1 MAKNLD
7 FNSDARS
14 KMKDG
19 VDKLA
24 NAVKVTLGPCGRN
37 VVIEKEFGAPV
48 STKDGVSVAK
58 EIELED
64 AVENAG
70 AQMIKEVADKAN
82 DVAGDGTTT
91 ATVLAQA
98 IITEGFKRVSSGGNP
113 IELKRGID
121 KAVTAVVSNLKTMS
135 KEVKGDEPI
144 QQVATISANNDDTI
158 GSIIADA
165 INAVGREGVVTV
177 DESAT
182 AETILD
188 IVEGMQFDRGY
199 LSPYF
204 ITNNNDMSVEL
215 DEPLILCYDKKVSN
229 LKDIVKVLEYA
240 IAAGKPLLIVADD
253 IDGEALAGL
262 VVNKVRGT
270 LSVAAV
276 KAPSFGEER
285 TAMLQDLA
293 ILTGGQLVSP
303 DKGMKL
309 DTVDGAWFGTCKK
322 VKIDNKSTTII
333 DGYGNSDDISRRA
346 EEIKSALDSAESSWE
361 REKVQKRLAKLSG
374 GVAILKIGAES
385 EVEMKEKKD
394 RVEDALNATRAAID
408 EGIIPGG
415 GVALMQ
421 AVSKMDAEGDNTEQ
435 EAGIEI
441 IRYACEAPFRAI
453 MENAGLTPDV
463 IWNDIKAEIKET
475 RKAHRAGNKNIGFD
489 ARTEKVVDMLE
500 AGIIDPCK
508 VTTTALQKAASVA
521 GTILTTEC
529 VVTNIPEDD
538 KAIAGPGQMPMM

>member
-7 FNSDARS
+7 FNSIARS
-14 KMKDG
+14 KMKNG

-37 VVIEKEFGAPV
+37 VVIEKEYGAPV
-48 STKDGVSVAK
+48 STKDGVTVAR
-58 EIELED
+58 EIVLED

-70 AQMIKEVADKAN
+70 AQMIKEVSEQAN

-91 ATVLAQA
+91 ATVLAQS
-98 IITEGFKRVSSGGNP
+98 IIEEGFKRVSSGSNP

-121 KAVTAVVSNLKTMS
+121 KAVTEVVKTLKAMS

-144 QQVATISANNDDTI
+144 QQVATISANNDDTV
-158 GSIIADA
+158 GGIIADA

-240 IAAGKPLLIVADD
+240 IAAGKPLLIIAED

-285 TAMLQDLA
+285 TALLQDLA

-309 DTVDGAWFGTCKK
+309 DTIDASWFGTCKK
-322 VKIDNKSTTII
+322 VKIDSKTTTVI
-333 DGYGNSDDISRRA
+333 DGYGDADQISLRA
-346 EEIKSALDSAESSWE
+346 DEIKSALDNAESGWE

-385 EVEMKEKKD
+385 EIEMKEKKD

-415 GVALMQ
+415 GVALMH
-421 AVSKMDAEGDNTEQ
+421 AVSTLEILGDNDEQ
-435 EAGIEI
+435 TSGIDI
-441 IRYACEAPFRAI
+441 VRHACEAPFRAI
-453 MENAGLTPDV
+453 MSNAGLNGDV
-463 IWNDIKAEIKET
+463 IWNDIKANKDFN
-475 RKAHRAGNKNIGFD
+475 GNTGFD
-489 ARTEKVVDMLE
+489 ARGEKVVDMME

-529 VVTNIPEDD
+529 IITNIKDD
-538 KAIAGPGQMPMM
+538 NKSVVGPGQMPMM

>member
-7 FNSDARS
+7 FNSTARS
-14 KMKDG
+14 KMKNG

-37 VVIEKEFGAPV
+37 VVIEKEYGAPV
-48 STKDGVSVAK
+48 STKDGVTVAR
-58 EIELED
+58 EIVLED

-70 AQMIKEVADKAN
+70 AQMIKEVSEQAN

-91 ATVLAQA
+91 ATVLAQS
-98 IITEGFKRVSSGGNP
+98 IIEEGFKRVSSGGNP

-121 KAVTAVVSNLKTMS
+121 KAVTEVVKTLKAMS

-144 QQVATISANNDDTI
+144 QQVATISANNDDTV
-158 GSIIADA
+158 GGIIADA

-240 IAAGKPLLIVADD
+240 IAAGKPLLIIAED

-276 KAPSFGEER
+276 KAPSFAEER
-285 TAMLQDLA
+285 TALLQDLA

-309 DTVDGAWFGTCKK
+309 DTIDASWFGTCKK
-322 VKIDNKSTTII
+322 VKIDSKTTTVI
-333 DGYGNSDDISRRA
+333 DGYGDADQISLRA
-346 EEIKSALDSAESSWE
+346 EEIKSALDNAESGWE

-385 EVEMKEKKD
+385 EIEMKEKKD

-415 GVALMQ
+415 GVALMH
-421 AVSKMDAEGDNTEQ
+421 AVSTLEILGDNDEQ
-435 EAGIEI
+435 TSGIDI
-441 IRYACEAPFRAI
+441 VRHACEAPFRAI
-453 MENAGLTPDV
+453 MSNAGLNGDV
-463 IWNDIKAEIKET
+463 IWNDIKANKDFN
-475 RKAHRAGNKNIGFD
+475 GNTGFD
-489 ARTEKVVDMLE
+489 ARGEKVVDMME

-529 VVTNIPEDD
+529 ILTNIKDD
-538 KAIAGPGQMPMM
+538 SKAVVGPGQMPMM

>member
-7 FNSDARS
+7 FNSTARS
-14 KMKDG
+14 KMKNG

-37 VVIEKEFGAPV
+37 VVIEKEYGAPV
-48 STKDGVSVAK
+48 STKDGVTVAR
-58 EIELED
+58 EIVLED

-70 AQMIKEVADKAN
+70 AQMIKEVSEQAN

-91 ATVLAQA
+91 ATVLAQS
-98 IITEGFKRVSSGGNP
+98 IIEEGFKRVSSGGNP

-121 KAVTAVVSNLKTMS
+121 KAVTEVVKTLKAMS

-144 QQVATISANNDDTI
+144 QQVATISANNDDTV
-158 GSIIADA
+158 GGIIADA

-240 IAAGKPLLIVADD
+240 IAAGKPLLIIAED

-285 TAMLQDLA
+285 TALLQDLA

-309 DTVDGAWFGTCKK
+309 DTIDASWFGTCKK
-322 VKIDNKSTTII
+322 VKIDSKTTTVI
-333 DGYGNSDDISRRA
+333 DGYGDADQISLRA
-346 EEIKSALDSAESSWE
+346 EEIKSALDNAESGWE

-385 EVEMKEKKD
+385 EIEMKEKKD

-415 GVALMQ
+415 GVALMH
-421 AVSKMDAEGDNTEQ
+421 AVSTLEILGDNDEQ
-435 EAGIEI
+435 TSGIDI
-441 IRYACEAPFRAI
+441 VRHACEAPFRAI
-453 MENAGLTPDV
+453 MSNAGLNGDV
-463 IWNDIKAEIKET
+463 IWNDIKANKDFN
-475 RKAHRAGNKNIGFD
+475 GNTGFD
-489 ARTEKVVDMLE
+489 ARGEKVVDMME

-529 VVTNIPEDD
+529 ILTNIKDD
-538 KAIAGPGQMPMM
+538 NKSVVGPGQMPMM

>member
-7 FNSDARS
+7 FNTDARS
-14 KMKDG
+14 KMKSG

-37 VVIEKEFGAPV
+37 VVIEKDYGAPV
-48 STKDGVSVAK
+48 STKDGVTVAR
-58 EIELED
+58 EIELLD
-64 AVENAG
+64 PVENAG
-70 AQMIKEVADKAN
+70 AQMIKEVSEQAN
-82 DVAGDGTTT
+82 EVAGDGTTT

-98 IITEGFKRVSSGGNP
+98 IIEEGFKRVSSGGNP

-121 KAVTAVVSNLKTMS
+121 KAVTEVVGTLKAMS

-144 QQVATISANNDDTI
+144 QQVATISANNDETV
-158 GSIIADA
+158 GGIIADA

-204 ITNNNDMSVEL
+204 ITNNNNMSVEL

-240 IAAGKPLLIVADD
+240 IAAGKPLLIIAED

-285 TAMLQDLA
+285 TALLQDLS

-309 DTVDGAWFGTCKK
+309 DTIDASWFGTCKK
-322 VKIDNKSTTII
+322 VKIDSKTTTII
-333 DGYGNSDDISRRA
+333 DGYGDVDQISHRA
-346 EEIKSALDSAESSWE
+346 EEIKSALDNAESGWE

-385 EVEMKEKKD
+385 EIEMKEKKD

-415 GVALMQ
+415 GVALMH
-421 AVSKMDAEGDNTEQ
+421 AVSKLEIVGDNDEQ
-435 EAGIEI
+435 TSGIDI
-441 IRYACEAPFRAI
+441 VRYACEAPFRAI
-453 MENAGLTPDV
+453 MSNAGLNGDV
-463 IWNDIKAEIKET
+463 VWNDIKAK
-475 RKAHRAGNKNIGFD
+475 KGFNGNTGFD
-489 ARTEKVVDMLE
+489 ARGEKVVDMME

-529 VVTNIPEDD
+529 ILTNIKDD
-538 KAIAGPGQMPMM
+538 SKAVVGPGQMPMM

>member
-37 VVIEKEFGAPV
+37 VVIEKEYGAPV
-48 STKDGVSVAK
+48 STKDGVTVAK

-121 KAVTAVVSNLKTMS
+121 KAVSSVVSNLKTMS
-135 KEVKGDEPI
+135 KDVKGEEPI
-144 QQVATISANNDDTI
+144 RQVATISANNDETV

-165 INAVGREGVVTV
+165 MEAVGREGVVTV

-240 IAAGKPLLIVADD
+240 IAAGKPLLIIAED

-285 TAMLQDLA
+285 TALLQDLS

-309 DTVDGAWFGTCKK
+309 DTIDATWFGTCKK
-322 VKIDNKSTTII
+322 VKINNNTTTII
-333 DGYGNSDDISRRA
+333 DGYGDTDNIAKRG
-346 EEIKSALDSAESSWE
+346 EEIKAALDNAQSAWE

-385 EVEMKEKKD
+385 EIEMKEKKD
-394 RVEDALNATRAAID
+394 RVEDALNATRAAVE
-408 EGIIPGG
+408 EGVVAGG
-415 GVALMQ
+415 GASLLYGARVLSKTEVGNEDQKVGIDIVRRALQ
-421 AVSKMDAEGDNTEQ
+421 SPLRQIV
-435 EAGIEI
+435 
-441 IRYACEAPFRAI
+441 
-453 MENAGLTPDV
+453 ENAGHDGAV
-463 IWNDIKAEIKET
+463 V
-475 RKAHRAGNKNIGFD
+475 AGKMDEQKDKGYGFD
-489 ARTEKVVDMLE
+489 AQNGKYTDMFK
-500 AGIIDPCK
+500 AGIIDPTK
-508 VTTTALQKAASVA
+508 VVRTALQDAASVA
-521 GTILTTEC
+521 GLLITTEAM
-529 VVTNIPEDD
+529 VAEKPEKKD
-538 KAIAGPGQMPMM
+538 PMPAAPDMGGMGGMGF

>member
-1 MAKNLD
+1 MVKNLD

-48 STKDGVSVAK
+48 STKDGVTVAK

-121 KAVTAVVSNLKTMS
+121 KAVTSIVSNLKSMS
-135 KEVKGDEPI
+135 KEVKGEEPI
-144 QQVATISANNDDTI
+144 RQVATISANNDETV

-165 INAVGREGVVTV
+165 MEAVGREGVVTV

-240 IAAGKPLLIVADD
+240 IAAGKPLLIIAED

-285 TAMLQDLA
+285 TALLQDLS

-309 DTVDGAWFGTCKK
+309 DTVDANWFGTCKK
-322 VKIDNKSTTII
+322 VKIDNRTTTII
-333 DGYGNSDDISRRA
+333 DGYGNTDDIVRRG
-346 EEIKSALDSAESSWE
+346 EEIKSALDNAESSWE

-421 AVSKMDAEGDNTEQ
+421 AISKIEATADNTEQ

-441 IRYACEAPFRAI
+441 IKNACEAPFRAI
-453 MENAGLTPDV
+453 MENAGLTADV
-463 IWNDIKAEIKET
+463 VWNDIKAEIKDT

-489 ARTEKVVDMLE
+489 ARNEKVVDMLE

-529 VVTNIPEDD
+529 VLTNVKDD
-538 KAIAGPGQMPMM
+538 SKTVVGPGQMPMM

>member
-7 FNSDARS
+7 FNSTARS
-14 KMKDG
+14 KMKNG

-37 VVIEKEFGAPV
+37 VVIEKEYGAPV
-48 STKDGVSVAK
+48 STKDGVTVAR
-58 EIELED
+58 EIVLED

-70 AQMIKEVADKAN
+70 AQMIKEVSEQAN

-91 ATVLAQA
+91 ATVLAQS
-98 IITEGFKRVSSGGNP
+98 IIEEGFKRVSSGGNP

-121 KAVTAVVSNLKTMS
+121 KAVTEVVKTLKAMS

-144 QQVATISANNDDTI
+144 QQVATISANNDDTV
-158 GSIIADA
+158 GGIIADA

-240 IAAGKPLLIVADD
+240 IAAGKPLLIIAED

-285 TAMLQDLA
+285 TALLQDLA

-309 DTVDGAWFGTCKK
+309 DTIDASWFGTCKK
-322 VKIDNKSTTII
+322 VKIDSKTTTVI
-333 DGYGNSDDISRRA
+333 DGYGDADQISLRA
-346 EEIKSALDSAESSWE
+346 DEIKSALDNAESGWE

-385 EVEMKEKKD
+385 EIEMKEKKD

-415 GVALMQ
+415 GVALMH
-421 AVSKMDAEGDNTEQ
+421 AVSTLEILGDNDEQ
-435 EAGIEI
+435 TSGIDI
-441 IRYACEAPFRAI
+441 VRHACEAPFRAI
-453 MENAGLTPDV
+453 MSNAGLNGDV
-463 IWNDIKAEIKET
+463 IWNDIKAYKDFN
-475 RKAHRAGNKNIGFD
+475 GNTGFD
-489 ARTEKVVDMLE
+489 ARGEKVVDMME

-529 VVTNIPEDD
+529 ILTNIKDD
-538 KAIAGPGQMPMM
+538 NKSVVGPGQMPMM

>member
-7 FNSDARS
+7 FNTDARS

-37 VVIEKEFGAPV
+37 VVIEKQYGPPT
-48 STKDGVSVAK
+48 STKDGVTVAK

-70 AQMIKEVADKAN
+70 AQLIKEVADKTN

-98 IITEGFKRVSSGGNP
+98 IIKEGFKRVSTGGNP
-113 IELKRGID
+113 IEIKRGID
-121 KAVTAVVSNLKTMS
+121 KAVAQVVSNLKGMS
-135 KEVKGDEPI
+135 KDINGEEPI
-144 QQVATISANNDDTI
+144 HQVATISANNDSTV
-158 GSIIADA
+158 GAIIADA
-165 INAVGREGVVTV
+165 ISQVGREGVVTI
-177 DESAT
+177 DESNT

-240 IAAGKPLLIVADD
+240 IAAGKPLLIVAED

-285 TAMLQDLA
+285 TALLQDLA

-303 DKGMKL
+303 DAGMKL
-309 DTVDGAWFGTCKK
+309 DTIDANWFGTCKK
-322 VKIDNKSTTII
+322 VKINSSTTTII
-333 DGYGNSDDISRRA
+333 DGYGNTDDIVKRG
-346 EEIKSALDSAESSWE
+346 EEIKAGLEISESSWE
-361 REKVQKRLAKLSG
+361 REKIQKRLAKLSG

-385 EVEMKEKKD
+385 EIEMKEKKY

-421 AVSKMDAEGDNTEQ
+421 ASSKLDVQGENSEQ

-441 IRYACEAPFRAI
+441 IKLACEAPFRAI
-453 MENAGLTPDV
+453 MKNAGLTADV
-463 IWNDIKAEIKET
+463 VWNDIKAAIKGE
-475 RKAHRAGNKNIGFD
+475 RKPHKAGNKNIGFD
-489 ARTEKVVDMLE
+489 ARNEKIVDMME

-508 VTTTALQKAASVA
+508 VTSTAIQKAASVA

-529 VVTNIPEDD
+529 VVSIIEDD
-538 KAIAGPGQMPMM
+538 NTAVAGPGQMPMM

>member
-7 FNSDARS
+7 FNTDARS

-24 NAVKVTLGPCGRN
+24 NAVKVTLGPCGRT
-37 VVIEKEFGAPV
+37 VVIEKEYGAPI
-48 STKDGVSVAK
+48 STKDGVTVAK

-64 AVENAG
+64 SVENAG

-98 IITEGFKRVSSGGNP
+98 IIAEGFKRVSSGGNP

-121 KAVTAVVSNLKTMS
+121 KAVTSVVSNLKGMS
-135 KEVKGDEPI
+135 KDVKGEEPI
-144 QQVATISANNDDTI
+144 RQVATISANNDDTV

-165 INAVGREGVVTV
+165 MEAVGREGVVTV

-215 DEPLILCYDKKVSN
+215 EDPLILCYDKKVSN

-240 IAAGKPLLIVADD
+240 IAAGKPLLIVAED

-285 TAMLQDLA
+285 TALLQDLA

-309 DTVDGAWFGTCKK
+309 DTVDAAWFGSCKK
-322 VKIDNKSTTII
+322 VKITNNTTTVI
-333 DGYGNSDDISRRA
+333 DGYGNGDDILRRG
-346 EEIKSALDSAESSWE
+346 EEIKSALDNCESGWE
-361 REKVQKRLAKLSG
+361 REKIQKRLAKLSG

-385 EVEMKEKKD
+385 EIEMKEKKD

-421 AVSKMDAEGDNTEQ
+421 ASSKINAEGENDEQ
-435 EAGIEI
+435 IAGIDI
-441 IRYACEAPFRAI
+441 IKEACQAPFKAI
-453 MENAGLTPDV
+453 MSNAGLNAEV
-463 IWNDIKAEIKET
+463 VWNNIKSEIKDT

-489 ARTEKVVDMLE
+489 ARNEKVVDMMD

>member
-7 FNSDARS
+7 FNTDARS
-14 KMKDG
+14 KMKSG

-37 VVIEKEFGAPV
+37 VVIEKDYGAPV
-48 STKDGVSVAK
+48 STKDGVTVAR
-58 EIELED
+58 EIELLD
-64 AVENAG
+64 PVENAG
-70 AQMIKEVADKAN
+70 AQMIKEVSEQAN
-82 DVAGDGTTT
+82 EVAGDGTTT

-98 IITEGFKRVSSGGNP
+98 IIEEGFKRVSSGGNP

-121 KAVTAVVSNLKTMS
+121 KAVTEVVGTLKAMS

-144 QQVATISANNDDTI
+144 QQVATISANNDETV
-158 GSIIADA
+158 GGIIADA

-204 ITNNNDMSVEL
+204 ITNNNNMSVEL

-240 IAAGKPLLIVADD
+240 IAAGKPLLIIAED

-285 TAMLQDLA
+285 TALLQDLS

-309 DTVDGAWFGTCKK
+309 DTIDASWFGTCKK
-322 VKIDNKSTTII
+322 VKIDSKTTTII
-333 DGYGNSDDISRRA
+333 DGYGDVDQISHRA
-346 EEIKSALDSAESSWE
+346 EEIKSALDNAESGWE

-385 EVEMKEKKD
+385 EIEMKEKKD
-394 RVEDALNATRAAID
+394 RVEDAIYATRAAID

-415 GVALMQ
+415 GVALMH
-421 AVSKMDAEGDNTEQ
+421 AVSKLEIVGDNDEQ
-435 EAGIEI
+435 TSGIDI
-441 IRYACEAPFRAI
+441 VRYACEAPFRAI
-453 MENAGLTPDV
+453 MSNAGLNGDV
-463 IWNDIKAEIKET
+463 VWNDIKAK
-475 RKAHRAGNKNIGFD
+475 KGFNGNTGFD
-489 ARTEKVVDMLE
+489 ARGEKVVDMME

-529 VVTNIPEDD
+529 ILTNIKDD
-538 KAIAGPGQMPMM
+538 SKAVVGPGQMPMM

>member
-7 FNSDARS
+7 FNQDARS

-37 VVIEKEFGAPV
+37 VVIEKEYGAPV
-48 STKDGVSVAK
+48 STKDGVTVAK

-70 AQMIKEVADKAN
+70 AQMIKEVAEKAN

-91 ATVLAQA
+91 ATVLAQS
-98 IITEGFKRVSSGGNP
+98 IIEEGFKHVTSGANP
-113 IELKRGID
+113 IELKRGVD
-121 KAVTAVVSNLKTMS
+121 KAVIEVVSNLKSMS
-135 KEVKGDEPI
+135 KDVKGEEPI
-144 QQVATISANNDDTI
+144 RQVATISANNDETI

-165 INAVGREGVVTV
+165 MEAVGREGVVTV

-182 AETILD
+182 AETVLD

-215 DEPLILCYDKKVSN
+215 EEPLILCYDKKVSN

-240 IAAGKPLLIVADD
+240 IAAGKPLLIIAED

-285 TAMLQDLA
+285 TSLLQDLA

-309 DTVDGAWFGTCKK
+309 DTIDANWFGTCKK
-322 VKIDNKSTTII
+322 VKIDSRTTTVI
-333 DGYGNSDDISRRA
+333 DGYGDTDDIMNRA
-346 EEIKSALDSAESSWE
+346 EEIKSALDNAESGWE

-385 EVEMKEKKD
+385 EIEMKEKKD

-421 AVSKMDAEGDNTEQ
+421 AALKIDVEGDNEDQ
-435 EAGIEI
+435 NAGIQLLK
-441 IRYACEAPFRAI
+441 RACEAPFRAI
-453 MENAGLTPDV
+453 MENAGLTSDV
-463 IWNDIKAEIKET
+463 IWNEIKT
-475 RKAHRAGNKNIGFD
+475 TIKDGRKPHRAGNKNIGYD
-489 ARTEKVVDMLE
+489 ARNEEVVDMME

-529 VVTNIPEDD
+529 ILTNIKEDN
-538 KAIAGPGQMPMM
+538 KSVMGPGQMPMM

>member
-37 VVIEKEFGAPV
+37 VVIEKEYGAPV
-48 STKDGVSVAK
+48 STKDGVTVAR
-58 EIELED
+58 EIVLED

-70 AQMIKEVADKAN
+70 AQMIKEVSEQAN

-91 ATVLAQA
+91 ATVLAQS
-98 IITEGFKRVSSGGNP
+98 IIEEGFKRVSSGGNP

-121 KAVTAVVSNLKTMS
+121 KAVIEVVKTLKAMS

-144 QQVATISANNDDTI
+144 QQVATISANNDETV

-204 ITNNNDMSVEL
+204 ITNNNDMSVDL

-240 IAAGKPLLIVADD
+240 IAAGKPLLIIAED

-285 TAMLQDLA
+285 TALLQDLA

-309 DTVDGAWFGTCKK
+309 DTIDASWFGTCKK
-322 VKIDNKSTTII
+322 VKIDNKTTTVI
-333 DGYGNSDDISRRA
+333 DGYGDAEQINLRA
-346 EEIKSALDSAESSWE
+346 DEIKSALDNAESGWE

-385 EVEMKEKKD
+385 EIEMKEKKD

-421 AVSKMDAEGDNTEQ
+421 AVQDLTITGENDEQ
-435 EAGIEI
+435 TSGIDI
-441 IRYACEAPFRAI
+441 VRQACEAPFRAI
-453 MENAGLTPDV
+453 MSNAGLTADV
-463 IWNDIKAEIKET
+463 IWNDIKSAIKDS
-475 RKAHRAGNKNIGFD
+475 RKAHKAGNRNMGFD
-489 ARTEKVVDMLE
+489 ARNEKVVDMLE

-521 GTILTTEC
+521 GAILTTEC
-529 VVTNIPEDD
+529 IITNIKDD
-538 KAIAGPGQMPMM
+538 SKAIVGPGQMPMM

>member
-14 KMKDG
+14 KMKSG
-19 VDKLA
+19 VDQLA

-37 VVIEKEFGAPV
+37 VVIEKEYGAPV
-48 STKDGVSVAK
+48 STKDGVTVAK
-58 EIELED
+58 EIELLD
-64 AVENAG
+64 PVENAG
-70 AQMIKEVADKAN
+70 AQMIKEVAEKAN

-98 IITEGFKRVSSGGNP
+98 IIEEGFKRVSSGGNP

-121 KAVTAVVSNLKTMS
+121 KAVTEVVSTLKAMS
-135 KEVKGDEPI
+135 KDVSGEEPI
-144 QQVATISANNDDTI
+144 RQVATISANNDETI

-165 INAVGREGVVTV
+165 MEAVGREGVVTV

-215 DEPLILCYDKKVSN
+215 DDPLILCYDKKVSS

-240 IAAGKPLLIVADD
+240 IAAGKPLLIIAED

-276 KAPSFGEER
+276 KAPAFGEER
-285 TAMLQDLA
+285 TAMMQDLA

-309 DTVDGAWFGTCKK
+309 DTIDADWFGTCKK
-322 VKIDNKSTTII
+322 VKIDNKTTTII
-333 DGYGNSDDISRRA
+333 DGYGDTEQITRRA
-346 EEIKSALDSAESSWE
+346 EEIKSALDNAESGWE

-385 EVEMKEKKD
+385 EIEMKEKKD

-415 GVALMQ
+415 GVALMH
-421 AVSKMDAEGDNTEQ
+421 AVSKLEIVGDNSEQ
-435 EAGIEI
+435 TSGIDI
-441 IRYACEAPFRAI
+441 VRYACEAPFRAI
-453 MENAGLTPDV
+453 MSNAGLNGDV
-463 IWNDIKAEIKET
+463 VWNDIKAK
-475 RKAHRAGNKNIGFD
+475 KGFNGNTGFD
-489 ARTEKVVDMLE
+489 ARGEKVVDMME

-529 VVTNIPEDD
+529 ILTNIKDD
-538 KAIAGPGQMPMM
+538 SKAVVGPGQMPMM

>member
-7 FNSDARS
+7 FNTDARS
-14 KMKDG
+14 KMKSG

-37 VVIEKEFGAPV
+37 VVIEKDYGAPV
-48 STKDGVSVAK
+48 STKDGVTVAR
-58 EIELED
+58 EIELLD
-64 AVENAG
+64 PVENAG
-70 AQMIKEVADKAN
+70 AQMIKEVSEQAN
-82 DVAGDGTTT
+82 EVAGDGTTT

-98 IITEGFKRVSSGGNP
+98 IIEEGFKRVSSGGNP

-121 KAVTAVVSNLKTMS
+121 KAVTEVVGTLKAMS

-144 QQVATISANNDDTI
+144 QQVATISANNDETV
-158 GSIIADA
+158 GGIIADA

-204 ITNNNDMSVEL
+204 ITNNNNMSVEL

-240 IAAGKPLLIVADD
+240 IAAGKPLLIIAED

-285 TAMLQDLA
+285 TALLQDLS

-309 DTVDGAWFGTCKK
+309 DTIDASWFGTCKK
-322 VKIDNKSTTII
+322 VKIDSKTTTII
-333 DGYGNSDDISRRA
+333 DGYGDVDQISHRA
-346 EEIKSALDSAESSWE
+346 EEIKSALDNAESGWE

-385 EVEMKEKKD
+385 EIEMKEKKD

-415 GVALMQ
+415 GVALMH
-421 AVSKMDAEGDNTEQ
+421 AVSKLEIVGDNSEQ
-435 EAGIEI
+435 TSGIDI
-441 IRYACEAPFRAI
+441 VRYACEAPFRAI
-453 MENAGLTPDV
+453 MSNAGLNGDV
-463 IWNDIKAEIKET
+463 IWNDIKANKDFN
-475 RKAHRAGNKNIGFD
+475 GNTGFD
-489 ARTEKVVDMLE
+489 ARGEKVVDMME

-529 VVTNIPEDD
+529 ILTNIKDD
-538 KAIAGPGQMPMM
+538 NKSVVGPGQMPMM

>member
-7 FNSDARS
+7 FNSTARS
-14 KMKDG
+14 KMKNG

-37 VVIEKEFGAPV
+37 VVIEKEYGAPV
-48 STKDGVSVAK
+48 STKDGVTVAR
-58 EIELED
+58 EIVLED

-70 AQMIKEVADKAN
+70 AQMIKEVSEQAN

-91 ATVLAQA
+91 ATVLAQS
-98 IITEGFKRVSSGGNP
+98 IIEEGFKRVSSGGNP

-121 KAVTAVVSNLKTMS
+121 KAVTEVVKTLKAMS

-144 QQVATISANNDDTI
+144 QQVATISANNDDTV
-158 GSIIADA
+158 GGIIADA

-204 ITNNNDMSVEL
+204 ITNNTDMSVEL

-240 IAAGKPLLIVADD
+240 IAAGKPLLIIAED

-285 TAMLQDLA
+285 TALLQDLA

-309 DTVDGAWFGTCKK
+309 DTIDASWFGTCKK
-322 VKIDNKSTTII
+322 VKIDSKTTTVI
-333 DGYGNSDDISRRA
+333 DGYGDADQISLRA
-346 EEIKSALDSAESSWE
+346 EEIKSALDNAESGWE

-385 EVEMKEKKD
+385 EIEMKEKKD

-415 GVALMQ
+415 GVALMH
-421 AVSKMDAEGDNTEQ
+421 AVSTLEILGDNNEQ
-435 EAGIEI
+435 TSGIDI
-441 IRYACEAPFRAI
+441 VRHACEAPFRAI
-453 MENAGLTPDV
+453 MSNAGLNGDV
-463 IWNDIKAEIKET
+463 IWNDIKANKDFN
-475 RKAHRAGNKNIGFD
+475 GNTGFD
-489 ARTEKVVDMLE
+489 ARGEKVVDMME

-529 VVTNIPEDD
+529 ILTNIKDD
-538 KAIAGPGQMPMM
+538 SKAVVGPGQMPMM

>member
-7 FNSDARS
+7 FNSNARS
-14 KMKDG
+14 KMKNG

-37 VVIEKEFGAPV
+37 VVIEKEYGAPV
-48 STKDGVSVAK
+48 STKDGVTVAR

-70 AQMIKEVADKAN
+70 AQMIKEVSEQAN
-82 DVAGDGTTT
+82 EVAGDGTTT

-98 IITEGFKRVSSGGNP
+98 IIEEGFKRVSSGGNP

-121 KAVTAVVSNLKTMS
+121 KAVIEVVNTLKGMS

-144 QQVATISANNDDTI
+144 KQVATISANNDDTI

-204 ITNNNDMSVEL
+204 ITNNNNMSVEL

-240 IAAGKPLLIVADD
+240 IAAGKPLLIIAED

-285 TAMLQDLA
+285 TALLQDLS

-309 DTVDGAWFGTCKK
+309 DTIDASWFGTCKK
-322 VKIDNKSTTII
+322 VKIDSKTTTVI
-333 DGYGNSDDISRRA
+333 DGYGDADQISHRA
-346 EEIKSALDSAESSWE
+346 DEIKSALENATSGWE

-385 EVEMKEKKD
+385 EIEMREKKD

-415 GVALMQ
+415 GVALMH
-421 AVSKMDAEGDNTEQ
+421 AVTALDIVGENSEQ
-435 EAGIEI
+435 TSGIDI
-441 IRYACEAPFRAI
+441 VRNACEAPFRAI
-453 MENAGLTPDV
+453 MANAGLTADV
-463 IWNDIKAEIKET
+463 IWNNIKSEKGST
-475 RKAHRAGNKNIGFD
+475 KNTGFD
-489 ARTEKVVDMLE
+489 ARGEKVVDMLE

-508 VTTTALQKAASVA
+508 VTITALQKAASVA

-529 VVTNIPEDD
+529 ILTNIKDD
-538 KAIAGPGQMPMM
+538 SKAVVGPGQMPMM

>member
-14 KMKDG
+14 KMKSG

-37 VVIEKEFGAPV
+37 VVIEKDYGAPV
-48 STKDGVSVAK
+48 STKDGVTVAR

-64 AVENAG
+64 AIENAG
-70 AQMIKEVADKAN
+70 AQMIKEVSEQAN
-82 DVAGDGTTT
+82 EVAGDGTTT
-91 ATVLAQA
+91 ATVLAQS
-98 IITEGFKRVSSGGNP
+98 IIEEGFKRVSSGGNP

-121 KAVTAVVSNLKTMS
+121 KAVIEVVNTLKGMS

-144 QQVATISANNDDTI
+144 QQVATISANNDETV
-158 GSIIADA
+158 GGIIADA

-204 ITNNNDMSVEL
+204 ITNNNNMSVEL

-240 IAAGKPLLIVADD
+240 IAAGKPLLIIAED

-285 TAMLQDLA
+285 TALLQDLS

-309 DTVDGAWFGTCKK
+309 DTIDASWFGTCKK
-322 VKIDNKSTTII
+322 VKIDSKTTTVI
-333 DGYGNSDDISRRA
+333 DGYGDADQISHRA
-346 EEIKSALDSAESSWE
+346 EEIKSALDNAASGWE

-385 EVEMKEKKD
+385 EIEMKEKKD

-415 GVALMQ
+415 GVALMH
-421 AVSKMDAEGDNTEQ
+421 AVSKLELIGDNDEQ
-435 EAGIEI
+435 TSGIDI
-441 IRYACEAPFRAI
+441 VRYACEAPFRAI
-453 MENAGLTPDV
+453 MSNAGLNGDV
-463 IWNDIKAEIKET
+463 VWNDIKAK
-475 RKAHRAGNKNIGFD
+475 KSFNGNTGFD
-489 ARTEKVVDMLE
+489 ARGEKVVDMME

-529 VVTNIPEDD
+529 ILTNIKDD
-538 KAIAGPGQMPMM
+538 SKAVVGPGQMPMM

>member
-7 FNSDARS
+7 FNSTARS
-14 KMKDG
+14 KMKNG

-37 VVIEKEFGAPV
+37 VVIEKEYGAPV
-48 STKDGVSVAK
+48 STKDGVTVAR
-58 EIELED
+58 EIVLED

-70 AQMIKEVADKAN
+70 AQMIKEVSEQAN

-91 ATVLAQA
+91 ATVLAQS
-98 IITEGFKRVSSGGNP
+98 IIEEGFKRVSSGGNP

-121 KAVTAVVSNLKTMS
+121 KAVTEVVKTLKAMS

-144 QQVATISANNDDTI
+144 QQVATISANNDDTV
-158 GSIIADA
+158 GGIIADA

-240 IAAGKPLLIVADD
+240 IAAGKPLLIIAED

-285 TAMLQDLA
+285 TALLQDLA

-309 DTVDGAWFGTCKK
+309 DTIDASWFGTCKK
-322 VKIDNKSTTII
+322 VKIDSKTTTVI
-333 DGYGNSDDISRRA
+333 DGYGDADQISLRA
-346 EEIKSALDSAESSWE
+346 EEIKSALDNAESGWE

-385 EVEMKEKKD
+385 EIEMKEKKD

-415 GVALMQ
+415 GVALMH
-421 AVSKMDAEGDNTEQ
+421 AVSTLEILGDNDEQ
-435 EAGIEI
+435 TSGIDI
-441 IRYACEAPFRAI
+441 VRHACEAPFRAI
-453 MENAGLTPDV
+453 MSNAGLNGDV
-463 IWNDIKAEIKET
+463 IWNDIKANKDFN
-475 RKAHRAGNKNIGFD
+475 GNTGFD
-489 ARTEKVVDMLE
+489 ARGEKVVDMME

-529 VVTNIPEDD
+529 ILTNIKDD
-538 KAIAGPGQMPMM
+538 SKAVVGPGQMPMM

>member
-1 MAKNLD
+1 
-7 FNSDARS
+7 
-14 KMKDG
+14 
-19 VDKLA
+19 
-24 NAVKVTLGPCGRN
+24 
-37 VVIEKEFGAPV
+37 
-48 STKDGVSVAK
+48 
-58 EIELED
+58 
-64 AVENAG
+64 
-70 AQMIKEVADKAN
+70 
-82 DVAGDGTTT
+82 
-91 ATVLAQA
+91 
-98 IITEGFKRVSSGGNP
+98 
-113 IELKRGID
+113 
-121 KAVTAVVSNLKTMS
+121 MS

-144 QQVATISANNDDTI
+144 QQVATISANNDDTV
-158 GSIIADA
+158 GGIIADA

-240 IAAGKPLLIVADD
+240 IAAGKPLLIIAED

-285 TAMLQDLA
+285 TALLQDLA

-309 DTVDGAWFGTCKK
+309 DTIDASWFGTCKK
-322 VKIDNKSTTII
+322 VKIDSKTTTVI
-333 DGYGNSDDISRRA
+333 DGYGDVDQIALRA
-346 EEIKSALDSAESSWE
+346 EDIKAALDNAESGWE

-385 EVEMKEKKD
+385 EIEMKEKKD

-415 GVALMQ
+415 GVALMH
-421 AVSKMDAEGDNTEQ
+421 AVSTLDIVGDNSEQ
-435 EAGIEI
+435 ASGIDI
-441 IRYACEAPFRAI
+441 VRNACEAPFRAI
-453 MENAGLTPDV
+453 MSNAGLNGDV
-463 IWNDIKAEIKET
+463 VWNDIKAK
-475 RKAHRAGNKNIGFD
+475 KGFNGNTGFD
-489 ARTEKVVDMLE
+489 ARGEKVVDMME

-529 VVTNIPEDD
+529 ILTNIKDD
-538 KAIAGPGQMPMM
+538 SKAVVGPGQMPMM

>member
-7 FNSDARS
+7 FNQDARS
-14 KMKDG
+14 KMKSG

-37 VVIEKEFGAPV
+37 VVIEKEYGAPV
-48 STKDGVSVAK
+48 STKDGVTVAK
-58 EIELED
+58 EIELDD
-64 AVENAG
+64 AVENSG
-70 AQMIKEVADKAN
+70 AQMIKEVAEKAN

-98 IITEGFKRVSSGGNP
+98 IIEEGFKHVGTNANP
-113 IELKRGID
+113 IELKRGVD
-121 KAVTAVVSNLKTMS
+121 KAVIEVVANLKAMS
-135 KEVKGDEPI
+135 KDVKGEEPI
-144 QQVATISANNDDTI
+144 RQVATISANNDETI

-165 INAVGREGVVTV
+165 MEAVGREGVVTV

-215 DEPLILCYDKKVSN
+215 EEPLILCYDKKVSN

-240 IAAGKPLLIVADD
+240 IAAGRPLLIIAED

-285 TAMLQDLA
+285 TALLQDLA
-293 ILTGGQLVSP
+293 IVTGGQLVSP

-309 DTVDGAWFGTCKK
+309 DTIDADWFGTCKK
-322 VKIDNKSTTII
+322 VKIDSKTTTVI
-333 DGYGNSDDISRRA
+333 DGHGNTDEIIKRA
-346 EEIKSALDSAESSWE
+346 DEIKSALDNAESGWE
-361 REKVQKRLAKLSG
+361 REKVQKRLDKLSG

-421 AVSKMDAEGDNTEQ
+421 AALNISVEGENEDQNT
-435 EAGIEI
+435 GIQLLKK
-441 IRYACEAPFRAI
+441 ACEAPFRAI
-453 MENAGLTPDV
+453 MENAGLTADV
-463 IWNDIKAEIKET
+463 IWNDIKTTIKDG
-475 RKAHRAGNKNIGFD
+475 RKSHKAGNKNIGYD
-489 ARTEKVVDMLE
+489 ARNEKVVDMME

-529 VVTNIPEDD
+529 IITNIKDD
-538 KAIAGPGQMPMM
+538 SKAVVGPGQMPMM

>member
-14 KMKDG
+14 KMKSG
-19 VDKLA
+19 VDQLA

-37 VVIEKEFGAPV
+37 VVIEKEYGAPV
-48 STKDGVSVAK
+48 STKDGVTVAR
-58 EIELED
+58 EIVLED

-70 AQMIKEVADKAN
+70 AQMIKEVSEQAN

-91 ATVLAQA
+91 ATVLAQS
-98 IITEGFKRVSSGGNP
+98 IIEEGFKRVSSGGNP

-121 KAVTAVVSNLKTMS
+121 KAVTEVVKTLKAMS

-144 QQVATISANNDDTI
+144 QQVATISANNDDTV
-158 GSIIADA
+158 GGIIADA

-240 IAAGKPLLIVADD
+240 IAAGKPLLIIAED

-285 TAMLQDLA
+285 TALLQDLA

-309 DTVDGAWFGTCKK
+309 DTIDASWFGTCKK
-322 VKIDNKSTTII
+322 VKIDSKTTTVI
-333 DGYGNSDDISRRA
+333 DGYGDVDQIALRA
-346 EEIKSALDSAESSWE
+346 EDIKAALDNAESGWE

-385 EVEMKEKKD
+385 EIEMKEKKD

-415 GVALMQ
+415 GVALMH
-421 AVSKMDAEGDNTEQ
+421 AVSTLDIVGDNSEQ
-435 EAGIEI
+435 ASGIDI
-441 IRYACEAPFRAI
+441 VRNACEAPFRAI
-453 MENAGLTPDV
+453 MSNAGLNGDV
-463 IWNDIKAEIKET
+463 VWNDIKAK
-475 RKAHRAGNKNIGFD
+475 KGFNGNTGFD
-489 ARTEKVVDMLE
+489 ARGEKVVDMME

-529 VVTNIPEDD
+529 ILTNIKDD
-538 KAIAGPGQMPMM
+538 SKAVVGPGQMPMM

>member
-1 MAKNLD
+1 MKN
-7 FNSDARS
+7 
-14 KMKDG
+14 G

-37 VVIEKEFGAPV
+37 VVIEKEYGAPV
-48 STKDGVSVAK
+48 STKDGVTVAR
-58 EIELED
+58 EIVLED

-70 AQMIKEVADKAN
+70 AQMIKEVSEQAN

-91 ATVLAQA
+91 ATVLAQS
-98 IITEGFKRVSSGGNP
+98 IIEEGFKRVSSGGNP

-121 KAVTAVVSNLKTMS
+121 KAVTEVVKTLKSMS

-144 QQVATISANNDDTI
+144 QQVATISANNDDTV
-158 GSIIADA
+158 GGIIADA

-240 IAAGKPLLIVADD
+240 IAAGKPLLIIAED

-285 TAMLQDLA
+285 TALLQDLA

-309 DTVDGAWFGTCKK
+309 DTIDASWFGTCKK
-322 VKIDNKSTTII
+322 VKIDSKTTTVI
-333 DGYGNSDDISRRA
+333 DGYGDADQISLRA
-346 EEIKSALDSAESSWE
+346 DEIKSALDNAESGWE

-385 EVEMKEKKD
+385 EIEMKEKKD

-415 GVALMQ
+415 GVALMH
-421 AVSKMDAEGDNTEQ
+421 AVSTLEILGDNDEQ
-435 EAGIEI
+435 TSGIDI
-441 IRYACEAPFRAI
+441 VRHACEAPFRAI
-453 MENAGLTPDV
+453 MSNAGLNGDV
-463 IWNDIKAEIKET
+463 IWNDIKANNDFN
-475 RKAHRAGNKNIGFD
+475 GNTGFD
-489 ARTEKVVDMLE
+489 ARGEKVVDMME

-529 VVTNIPEDD
+529 ILTNIKDD
-538 KAIAGPGQMPMM
+538 NKSVVGPGQMPMM

>member
-7 FNSDARS
+7 FNSNARS
-14 KMKDG
+14 KMKTG

-37 VVIEKEFGAPV
+37 VVIEKEYGAPV
-48 STKDGVSVAK
+48 STKDGVTVAR

-70 AQMIKEVADKAN
+70 AQMIKEVSEQAN
-82 DVAGDGTTT
+82 EVAGDGTTT
-91 ATVLAQA
+91 ATVLAQS
-98 IITEGFKRVSSGGNP
+98 IIEEGFKRVSSGGNP

-121 KAVTAVVSNLKTMS
+121 KAVIEVVNTLKGMS

-144 QQVATISANNDDTI
+144 QQVATISANNDETV
-158 GSIIADA
+158 GGIIADA

-204 ITNNNDMSVEL
+204 ITNNNNMSVEL
-215 DEPLILCYDKKVSN
+215 DDPLILCYDKKVSN

-240 IAAGKPLLIVADD
+240 IAAGKPLLIIAED

-285 TAMLQDLA
+285 TALLQDLS

-309 DTVDGAWFGTCKK
+309 DTIDASWFGTCKK
-322 VKIDNKSTTII
+322 VKIDSKTTTII
-333 DGYGNSDDISRRA
+333 DGYGDADQISHRA
-346 EEIKSALDSAESSWE
+346 EEIKSALDNATSGWE

-385 EVEMKEKKD
+385 EIEMKEKKD

-415 GVALMQ
+415 GVALMH
-421 AVSKMDAEGDNTEQ
+421 AVTTLDIVGDNSEQ
-435 EAGIEI
+435 TSGIDI
-441 IRYACEAPFRAI
+441 VRHACEAPFRAI
-453 MENAGLTPDV
+453 MANAGLTADV
-463 IWNDIKAEIKET
+463 IWNNIKSEKGRT
-475 RKAHRAGNKNIGFD
+475 KNTGFD
-489 ARTEKVVDMLE
+489 ARGEKVVDMMD

-529 VVTNIPEDD
+529 ILTNIKDD
-538 KAIAGPGQMPMM
+538 NKAVVGPGQMPMM

>member
-7 FNSDARS
+7 FNQDARS
-14 KMKDG
+14 KMKRG

-37 VVIEKEFGAPV
+37 VVIEKEYGAPA
-48 STKDGVSVAK
+48 STKDGVSVAR
-58 EIELED
+58 EIELSD
-64 AVENAG
+64 PVENAG

-98 IITEGFKRVSSGGNP
+98 IIEEGFKHVTAGANP

-121 KAVTAVVSNLKTMS
+121 KAVTEVVSILKSMS
-135 KEVKGDEPI
+135 KDVKGAEPI
-144 QQVATISANNDDTI
+144 RQVATISANNDETI
-158 GSIIADA
+158 GAIIADA
-165 INAVGREGVVTV
+165 IEAVGREGVVTV

-182 AETILD
+182 AETVLD
-188 IVEGMQFDRGY
+188 VVEGMQFDRGY

-204 ITNNNDMSVEL
+204 ITNNSDMSVEL
-215 DEPLILCYDKKVSN
+215 DEPLILCYDKKVSI
-229 LKDIVKVLEYA
+229 LKDIGKVLEYA
-240 IAAGKPLLIVADD
+240 IAAGKPLVIIAED

-270 LSVAAV
+270 ISVAAV

-285 TAMLQDLA
+285 TALLQDLA

-309 DTVDGAWFGTCKK
+309 DTVDANWFGTCKK
-322 VKIDNKSTTII
+322 IKIDNKTTTVI
-333 DGYGNSDDISRRA
+333 DGYGNTDDIIRRA
-346 EEIKSALDSAESSWE
+346 EDIKSALDSAESGWE
-361 REKVQKRLAKLSG
+361 REKIQKRLAKLSG
-374 GVAILKIGAES
+374 GVAILKIGAET
-385 EVEMKEKKD
+385 ELEMKEKKD

-415 GVALMQ
+415 GIALMQ
-421 AVSKMDAEGDNTEQ
+421 AVLKTKVQGDNEHQ
-435 EAGIEI
+435 NIGIQI
-441 IRYACEAPFRAI
+441 LIKACEAPFRAI

-463 IWNDIKAEIKET
+463 IWNNIISTIKDGRAPHT
-475 RKAHRAGNKNIGFD
+475 AGNKNIGYD
-489 ARTEKVVDMLE
+489 ARNEKIVDMME

-529 VVTNIPEDD
+529 VVTLIKEND
-538 KAIAGPGQMPMM
+538 KAVTGPGQMSMM

>member
-7 FNSDARS
+7 FNTDARS

-24 NAVKVTLGPCGRN
+24 NAVKVTLGPCGRT
-37 VVIEKEFGAPV
+37 VVIEKEYGAPI
-48 STKDGVSVAK
+48 STKDGVTVAK

-64 AVENAG
+64 SVENAG

-98 IITEGFKRVSSGGNP
+98 IIAEGFKRVSSGGNP

-121 KAVTAVVSNLKTMS
+121 KAVTSVVSNLKGMS
-135 KEVKGDEPI
+135 KDVKGEEPI
-144 QQVATISANNDDTI
+144 RQVATISANNDDTV

-165 INAVGREGVVTV
+165 MEAVGREGVVTV

-215 DEPLILCYDKKVSN
+215 EDPLILCYDKKVSN

-240 IAAGKPLLIVADD
+240 IAAGKPLLIVAED

-285 TAMLQDLA
+285 TALLQDLA

-309 DTVDGAWFGTCKK
+309 DTVDAAWFGSCKK
-322 VKIDNKSTTII
+322 VKITNNTTTVI
-333 DGYGNSDDISRRA
+333 DGYGNGDDILRRG
-346 EEIKSALDSAESSWE
+346 EEIKSALDNCESGWE
-361 REKVQKRLAKLSG
+361 REKIQKRLAKLSG

-385 EVEMKEKKD
+385 EIEMKEKKD

-421 AVSKMDAEGDNTEQ
+421 ASSKINAEGENDEQ
-435 EAGIEI
+435 IAGIDI
-441 IRYACEAPFRAI
+441 IKEACQAPFKAI
-453 MENAGLTPDV
+453 MSNAGLNAEV
-463 IWNDIKAEIKET
+463 VWNNIKSEIKDT

-489 ARTEKVVDMLE
+489 ARNEKVVDMMD

-529 VVTNIPEDD
+529 IVTNIKDD
-538 KAIAGPGQMPMM
+538 NKAVVGPGQMPMM

>member
-1 MAKNLD
+1 MAKKLD

-14 KMKDG
+14 KMKSG
-19 VDKLA
+19 VDQLA

-37 VVIEKEFGAPV
+37 VVIEKEYGAPV
-48 STKDGVSVAK
+48 STKDGVTVAK
-58 EIELED
+58 EIELLD
-64 AVENAG
+64 PVENAG
-70 AQMIKEVADKAN
+70 AQMIKEVAEKAN

-98 IITEGFKRVSSGGNP
+98 IIEEGFKRVSSGGNP

-121 KAVTAVVSNLKTMS
+121 KAVTEVVSTLKAMS
-135 KEVKGDEPI
+135 NDVSGEEPI
-144 QQVATISANNDDTI
+144 RQVATISANNDETI

-165 INAVGREGVVTV
+165 MEAVGREGVVTV

-215 DEPLILCYDKKVSN
+215 DDPLILCYDKKVSS

-240 IAAGKPLLIVADD
+240 IAAGKPLLIIAED

-276 KAPSFGEER
+276 KAPAFGEER
-285 TAMLQDLA
+285 TAMMQDLA

-309 DTVDGAWFGTCKK
+309 DTIDADWFGTCKK
-322 VKIDNKSTTII
+322 VKIDNKTTTII
-333 DGYGNSDDISRRA
+333 DGYGDTEQITRRA
-346 EEIKSALDSAESSWE
+346 EEIKSALDNAESGWE

-385 EVEMKEKKD
+385 EIEMKEKKD

-415 GVALMQ
+415 GVALMH
-421 AVSKMDAEGDNTEQ
+421 AVSKLEIVGDNSEQ
-435 EAGIEI
+435 TSGIDI
-441 IRYACEAPFRAI
+441 VRYACEAPFRAI
-453 MENAGLTPDV
+453 MSNAGLNGDV
-463 IWNDIKAEIKET
+463 VWNDIKAK
-475 RKAHRAGNKNIGFD
+475 KGFNGNTGFD
-489 ARTEKVVDMLE
+489 ARGEKVVDMME

-529 VVTNIPEDD
+529 ILTNIKDD
-538 KAIAGPGQMPMM
+538 SKAVVGPGQMPMM

>member
-7 FNSDARS
+7 FNSTARS
-14 KMKDG
+14 KMKNG

-37 VVIEKEFGAPV
+37 VVIEKEYGAPV
-48 STKDGVSVAK
+48 STKDGVTVAK
-58 EIELED
+58 EIELID
-64 AVENAG
+64 PVENAG
-70 AQMIKEVADKAN
+70 AQMIKEVSEQAN

-91 ATVLAQA
+91 ATVLAQS
-98 IITEGFKRVSSGGNP
+98 IIEEGFKRVSSGGNP

-121 KAVTAVVSNLKTMS
+121 KAVTEVVKTLKAMS

-144 QQVATISANNDDTI
+144 QQVATISANNDDTV
-158 GSIIADA
+158 GGIIADA

-204 ITNNNDMSVEL
+204 ITNNTDMSVEL

-240 IAAGKPLLIVADD
+240 IAAGKPLLIIAED

-285 TAMLQDLA
+285 TALLQDLA

-309 DTVDGAWFGTCKK
+309 DTIDASWFGTCKK
-322 VKIDNKSTTII
+322 VKIDSKTTTVI
-333 DGYGNSDDISRRA
+333 DGYGDADQISLRA
-346 EEIKSALDSAESSWE
+346 EEIKSALDNAESGWE

-385 EVEMKEKKD
+385 EIEMKEKKD

-415 GVALMQ
+415 GVALMH
-421 AVSKMDAEGDNTEQ
+421 AVSTLEILGDNDEQ
-435 EAGIEI
+435 TSGIDI
-441 IRYACEAPFRAI
+441 VRHACEAPFRAI
-453 MENAGLTPDV
+453 MSNAGLNGDV
-463 IWNDIKAEIKET
+463 IWNDIKANKDFN
-475 RKAHRAGNKNIGFD
+475 GNTGFD
-489 ARTEKVVDMLE
+489 ARGEKVVDMME

-529 VVTNIPEDD
+529 ILTNIKDD
-538 KAIAGPGQMPMM
+538 SKAVVGPGQMPMM

>member
-37 VVIEKEFGAPV
+37 VVIEKEYGAPV
-48 STKDGVSVAK
+48 STKDGVTVAK

-121 KAVTAVVSNLKTMS
+121 KAVSSVVSNLKTMS
-135 KEVKGDEPI
+135 KDVKGEEPI
-144 QQVATISANNDDTI
+144 RQVATISANNDETV

-165 INAVGREGVVTV
+165 MEAVGREGVVTV

-240 IAAGKPLLIVADD
+240 IAAGKPLLIIAED

-285 TAMLQDLA
+285 TALLQDLS

-309 DTVDGAWFGTCKK
+309 DTIDATWFGTCKK
-322 VKIDNKSTTII
+322 VKINNNTTTII
-333 DGYGNSDDISRRA
+333 DGYGDTDNIAKRG
-346 EEIKSALDSAESSWE
+346 EEIKAALDNAQSAWE

-385 EVEMKEKKD
+385 EIEMKEKKD

-421 AVSKMDAEGDNTEQ
+421 AVNKLDAVGENSEQ

-453 MENAGLTPDV
+453 MENAGLTADV
-463 IWNDIKAEIKET
+463 IWNDIKAEIKNT
-475 RKAHRAGNKNIGFD
+475 RKAHKAGNKNIGFD
-489 ARTEKVVDMLE
+489 ARNEKVVDMME

-508 VTTTALQKAASVA
+508 VTTTAIQKAASVA
-521 GTILTTEC
+521 STILATEC
-529 VVTNIPEDD
+529 VLTNIKEDN
-538 KAIAGPGQMPMM
+538 KTVVGPGQMPMM

>member
-37 VVIEKEFGAPV
+37 VVIEKEYGAPV
-48 STKDGVSVAK
+48 STKDGVTVAK

-64 AVENAG
+64 SVENAG

-121 KAVTAVVSNLKTMS
+121 KAVNSVVSNLKNMS
-135 KEVKGDEPI
+135 KDVKGEEPI
-144 QQVATISANNDDTI
+144 QQVATISANNDETV
-158 GSIIADA
+158 GCIIADA
-165 INAVGREGVVTV
+165 INEVGREGVVTV

-188 IVEGMQFDRGY
+188 VVEGMQFDRGY

-240 IAAGKPLLIVADD
+240 IAAGKPLLLIAED

-309 DTVDGAWFGTCKK
+309 DVVDGSWFGTCKK
-322 VKIDNKSTTII
+322 VKIDNKSTTVI
-333 DGYGNSDDISRRA
+333 DGYGNSEDISRRA
-346 EEIKSALDSAESSWE
+346 DEIKSALDNTQSSYE

-385 EVEMKEKKD
+385 EIEMKEKKD

-421 AVSKMDAEGDNTEQ
+421 AVSKIDVSADNSEQ

-441 IRYACEAPFRAI
+441 IKYACEAPFRAI
-453 MENAGLTPDV
+453 MENAGLTADV
-463 IWNDIKAEIKET
+463 VWNDIKAEIKNT
-475 RKAHRAGNKNIGFD
+475 RKAHKAGNKNIGFD
-489 ARTEKVVDMLE
+489 ARNEKVVDMME

-529 VVTNIPEDD
+529 VLTNIKEDN
-538 KAIAGPGQMPMM
+538 KTVVGPGQMGMM

>member
-37 VVIEKEFGAPV
+37 VVIEKEYGAPV
-48 STKDGVSVAK
+48 STKDGVTVAK
-58 EIELED
+58 EVELED

-121 KAVTAVVSNLKTMS
+121 KAVGSVVSNLKSMS
-135 KEVKGDEPI
+135 KDVKGEEPI
-144 QQVATISANNDDTI
+144 RQVATISANNDDTV

-165 INAVGREGVVTV
+165 MDAVGREGVVTV

-240 IAAGKPLLIVADD
+240 IAAGKPLLIIAED

-285 TAMLQDLA
+285 TALLQDLA

-309 DTVDGAWFGTCKK
+309 DTIDANWFGTCKK
-322 VKIDNKSTTII
+322 VKIDNKTTTVI
-333 DGYGNSDDISRRA
+333 DGYGNADHIAKRA
-346 EEIKSALDSAESSWE
+346 DEIKAALDNAESGWE

-385 EVEMKEKKD
+385 EIEMKEKKD

-421 AVSKMDAEGDNTEQ
+421 AVSKLDTIGDNSEQ

-441 IRYACEAPFRAI
+441 IKYACEAPFRAI
-453 MENAGLTPDV
+453 MENAGLTADV
-463 IWNDIKAEIKET
+463 VWNDIKAEIKNT

-489 ARTEKVVDMLE
+489 ARNEKVVDMLE

-529 VVTNIPEDD
+529 VLTNIKDDD
-538 KAIAGPGQMPMM
+538 KVVTGPGQMPMM

>member
-1 MAKNLD
+1 MAKNLE
-7 FNSDARS
+7 FNQDARA
-14 KMKDG
+14 KMKAG

-37 VVIEKEFGAPV
+37 VVIEKEYGSPI
-48 STKDGVSVAK
+48 STKDGVTVAK
-58 EIELED
+58 EIELTD
-64 AVENAG
+64 ALENTG
-70 AQMIKEVADKAN
+70 AQMIKEVSEQAN

-98 IITEGFKRVSSGGNP
+98 IIEEGFKYVTSGANP
-113 IELKRGID
+113 IELKRGVD
-121 KAVTAVVSNLKTMS
+121 KAVTQVVANLKAMS
-135 KEVKGDEPI
+135 TEVKGEEPI
-144 QQVATISANNDDTI
+144 RQVATISANNDETI

-165 INAVGREGVVTV
+165 MESVGREGVVTV
-177 DESAT
+177 DESAS

-188 IVEGMQFDRGY
+188 VVEGMQFDRGY

-215 DEPLILCYDKKVSN
+215 DEPLILCYDKRISN

-240 IAAGKPLLIVADD
+240 IAAGKPLLIISED

-276 KAPSFGEER
+276 KAPSFGDER
-285 TAMLQDLA
+285 TALLQDLA

-309 DTVDGAWFGTCKK
+309 DVVDASWFGTCKK
-322 VKIDNKSTTII
+322 VKIDNKTTTVI
-333 DGYGNSDDISRRA
+333 DGYGDADDIVRRA
-346 EEIKSALDSAESSWE
+346 DEIKSALDSAESGWE

-385 EVEMKEKKD
+385 EIEMKEKKD

-415 GVALMQ
+415 GIALMQ
-421 AVSKMDAEGDNTEQ
+421 AALALDVTGDNTDQ
-435 EAGIEI
+435 TAGIQLLKK
-441 IRYACEAPFRAI
+441 ACEAPFRAI
-453 MENAGLTPDV
+453 MSNAGLTADV
-463 IWNDIKAEIKET
+463 IWNSIQSEIKDT
-475 RKAHRAGNKNIGFD
+475 RKANKAGNKNIGYD
-489 ARTEKVVDMLE
+489 ARNEKVVDMMVT
-500 AGIIDPCK
+500 GIIDPCK

-529 VVTNIPEDD
+529 VITIVKDD
-538 KAIAGPGQMPMM
+538 SKAVVGPGQMPMM

>member
-7 FNSDARS
+7 FNTDARS

-37 VVIEKEFGAPV
+37 VVIEKEYGAPV
-48 STKDGVSVAK
+48 STKDGVTVAR

-70 AQMIKEVADKAN
+70 AQMIKEVSEQAN

-91 ATVLAQA
+91 ATVLAQS
-98 IITEGFKRVSSGGNP
+98 IIEEGFKRVSSGGNP

-121 KAVTAVVSNLKTMS
+121 KAVTQVVKSLKDMS
-135 KEVKGDEPI
+135 KAVKGDEPI
-144 QQVATISANNDDTI
+144 QQVATISANNDDTV

-240 IAAGKPLLIVADD
+240 IAAGKPLLIIAED

-285 TAMLQDLA
+285 TSLLQDLA
-293 ILTGGQLVSP
+293 ILTGGKLVSP
-303 DKGMKL
+303 DAGMKL
-309 DTVDGAWFGTCKK
+309 DTIDASWFGTCKK
-322 VKIDNKSTTII
+322 VKIDNKTTTVI
-333 DGYGNSDDISRRA
+333 DGFGNVDEITERA
-346 EEIKSALDSAESSWE
+346 GEIKSALDSAESGWE
-361 REKVQKRLAKLSG
+361 REKIQKRLAKLSG

-385 EVEMKEKKD
+385 EIEMKEKKD

-415 GVALMQ
+415 GVALMH
-421 AVSKMDAEGDNTEQ
+421 AVSALDIEGDNDEQ
-435 EAGIEI
+435 TSGIDI
-441 IRYACEAPFRAI
+441 VRYACEAPFRAI
-453 MENAGLTPDV
+453 MSNAGLNGDV
-463 IWNDIKAEIKET
+463 IWNDIKASKGSN
-475 RKAHRAGNKNIGFD
+475 GNTGFD
-489 ARTEKVVDMLE
+489 ARGEKVVDMME

-529 VVTNIPEDD
+529 ILTNIKDD
-538 KAIAGPGQMPMM
+538 NKSVVGPGQMPMM

>member
-7 FNSDARS
+7 FNSTARS
-14 KMKDG
+14 KMKNG

-37 VVIEKEFGAPV
+37 VVIEKEYGAPV
-48 STKDGVSVAK
+48 STKDGVTVAR
-58 EIELED
+58 EIVLED

-70 AQMIKEVADKAN
+70 AQMIKEVSEQAN

-91 ATVLAQA
+91 ATVLAQS
-98 IITEGFKRVSSGGNP
+98 IIEEGFKRVSSGGNP

-121 KAVTAVVSNLKTMS
+121 KAVTEVVKTLKAMS

-144 QQVATISANNDDTI
+144 QQVATISANNDDTV
-158 GSIIADA
+158 GGIIADA

-240 IAAGKPLLIVADD
+240 IAAGKPLLIIAED

-285 TAMLQDLA
+285 TALLQDLA

-309 DTVDGAWFGTCKK
+309 DTIDASWFGTCKK
-322 VKIDNKSTTII
+322 VKIDSKTTTVI
-333 DGYGNSDDISRRA
+333 DGYGDADQISLRA
-346 EEIKSALDSAESSWE
+346 DEIKSALDNAESGWE

-385 EVEMKEKKD
+385 EIEMKEKKD

-415 GVALMQ
+415 GVALMH
-421 AVSKMDAEGDNTEQ
+421 AVSTLEILGDNDEQ
-435 EAGIEI
+435 TSGIDI
-441 IRYACEAPFRAI
+441 VRHACEAPFRAI
-453 MENAGLTPDV
+453 MSNAGLNGDV
-463 IWNDIKAEIKET
+463 IWNDIKANKDFN
-475 RKAHRAGNKNIGFD
+475 GNTGFD
-489 ARTEKVVDMLE
+489 ARGEKVVDMME

-529 VVTNIPEDD
+529 IITNIKDD
-538 KAIAGPGQMPMM
+538 NKSVVGPGQMPMM

>member
-37 VVIEKEFGAPV
+37 VVIEKEYGAPV
-48 STKDGVSVAK
+48 STKDGVTVAK
-58 EIELED
+58 EVVLED
-64 AVENAG
+64 ALENAG
-70 AQMIKEVADKAN
+70 AQMIKEVSEQAN

-98 IITEGFKRVSSGGNP
+98 IIEEGFKRVSSGGNP

-121 KAVTAVVSNLKTMS
+121 KAVMQVVSTLKGMS
-135 KEVKGDEPI
+135 KEVAGEEPI
-144 QQVATISANNDDTI
+144 QQVATISANNDDTV

-240 IAAGKPLLIVADD
+240 IAAGKPLLIIAED

-285 TAMLQDLA
+285 TALLQDLS
-293 ILTGGQLVSP
+293 IVTGGQLVSP

-309 DTVDGAWFGTCKK
+309 DTIDASWFGTCKK
-322 VKIDNKSTTII
+322 VKINNNTTTVI
-333 DGYGNSDDISRRA
+333 DGYGDTETISRRA
-346 EEIKSALDSAESSWE
+346 DEIKSALDNAESGWE
-361 REKVQKRLAKLSG
+361 REKIQKRLAKLSG

-385 EVEMKEKKD
+385 EIEMKEKKD

-421 AVSKMDAEGDNTEQ
+421 AASEIDVQGDNSEQ
-435 EAGIEI
+435 NSGIEI
-441 IRYACEAPFRAI
+441 IRTACESPFRAI
-453 MENAGLTPDV
+453 MANAGLTADV
-463 IWNDIKAEIKET
+463 IWNEIKTEIKDT
-475 RKAHRAGNKNIGFD
+475 RKAHKAGNKNIGFD
-489 ARTEKVVDMLE
+489 ARNEKVVDMME
-500 AGIIDPCK
+500 TGIIDPCK

-529 VVTNIPEDD
+529 VITNIKDD
-538 KAIAGPGQMPMM
+538 NKAVVGPGQMPMM